1 MINFTYHNRYVC
13 ISRPM
18 HYTNKTSTTLAIV
31 AIVTAVALV
40 TAGSITA
47 SALAKKHASTIT
59 LTSASTKK
67 ATGSS
72 SQLIS
77 CIRSLHGQITLAAV
91 DDCYN
96 TTSGKQFGSSP
107 SGTGSSSSSSASAL
121 MTEKTPKKSSN

>member
-1 MINFTYHNRYVC
+1 
-13 ISRPM
+13 M

-47 SALAKKHASTIT
+47 SALAKKHASTTAI
-59 LTSASTKK
+59 TSASSTKR

-96 TTSGKQFGSSP
+96 TASGKQFGSSP
-107 SGTGSSSSSSASAL
+107 GGTSSSSSSASAL
-121 MTEKTPKKSSN
+121 MTGKTARN

>member
-1 MINFTYHNRYVC
+1 
-13 ISRPM
+13 M

-40 TAGSITA
+40 TAGSIIA
-47 SALAKKHASTIT
+47 SALAKKHASTAT
-59 LTSASTKK
+59 LTSASSKR

-72 SQLIS
+72 GQLIS

-96 TTSGKQFGSSP
+96 TASGKQFGSSP
-107 SGTGSSSSSSASAL
+107 SGTSSSSSSASAL
-121 MTEKTPKKSSN
+121 MTGKTPKSSN

>member
-1 MINFTYHNRYVC
+1 MINFIYHNRYVC

-47 SALAKKHASTIT
+47 SALAKKHASTT
-59 LTSASTKK
+59 KLTSASSKR
-67 ATGSS
+67 ANGSS

-77 CIRSLHGQITLAAV
+77 CIRSLPGQITLAAV

-96 TTSGKQFGSSP
+96 TASGKQFGSSP
-107 SGTGSSSSSSASAL
+107 SGTSSSSSSASAL
-121 MTEKTPKKSSN
+121 MTGKTPKSSN

>member
-13 ISRPM
+13 IPRPM

-40 TAGSITA
+40 TAGSITT
-47 SALAKKHASTIT
+47 SALAKKHASTT
-59 LTSASTKK
+59 ALTSASTKR
-67 ATGSS
+67 AAGPS

-96 TTSGKQFGSSP
+96 TASGKQFGSSP
-107 SGTGSSSSSSASAL
+107 SGIGSSSSSASAL